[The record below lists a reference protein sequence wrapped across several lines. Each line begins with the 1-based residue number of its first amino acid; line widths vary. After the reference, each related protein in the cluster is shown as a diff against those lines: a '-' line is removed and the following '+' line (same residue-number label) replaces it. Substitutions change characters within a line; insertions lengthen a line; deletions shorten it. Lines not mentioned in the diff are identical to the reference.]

1 MARLAIIQDWK
12 GYLTVEDISLIAV
25 FSKDFP
31 FPFVYFLDEE
41 ALGQDSIG
49 YLLSNKPIME
59 KMRVR
64 RFYEALEAEGLYE
77 GAV

>member
-12 GYLTVEDISLIAV
+12 SCLTVEDINLIV
-25 FSKDFP
+25 IFSNDFP
-31 FPFVYFLDEE
+31 FPFVYFLDQE

-77 GAV
+77 GAI